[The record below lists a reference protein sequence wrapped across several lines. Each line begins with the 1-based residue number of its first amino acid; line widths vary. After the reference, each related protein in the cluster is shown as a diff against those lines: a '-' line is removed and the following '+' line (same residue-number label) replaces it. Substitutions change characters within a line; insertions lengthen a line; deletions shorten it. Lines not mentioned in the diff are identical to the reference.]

1 MLAIG
6 HPALTHGNRL
16 RGGTD
21 NEMPGRANGLI
32 VIPDSFWQR
41 PETVAALRDR
51 AIGRFFALVQQYTGA
66 SQTQIGMACGGM
78 TQGKISDIMRGAQEV
93 KHLEKFEEI
102 ADGLNMPDSARVIL
116 GLAPRAAHPT
126 GPNLRGPVV
135 LGETDKAS
143 QSSFPPELLNLE
155 SGDEQ
160 EVDQEVRRRVFVGL
174 TGAAVLNAML
184 GDTAGDAPPLH
195 AEPFAPVLAGQPT
208 NIVGESS
215 GQVPDIRALTAAVDN
230 ARFQYQECH
239 YSELIKYLPTLLTRL
254 HAACLALTGETQSRA
269 FALSADAH
277 HVAAGLLL
285 KLDDQGLAYLA
296 ADRSMRAAETS
307 GDPVT
312 VAASARIVTHTLMSG
327 GHLGTA
333 ITTASSHAA
342 RLDHDMPEHTPDSL
356 SVYGALLLRG
366 SIAAAQLGNR
376 GTAHELVGEAEDA
389 GERLGFEGNLR
400 WTAFGPVN
408 AKIHRVNI
416 AVTLG
421 DAGTAVDVA
430 RRIDPTT
437 IAVTERRASLL
448 VDTARAFLQWGK
460 HDKAYI
466 ALRAAE
472 ETAHEEVA
480 GRPSVHRLIG
490 DLLGSAPPSVRRDV
504 KEFAAQMGV
513 SR

>member
-1 MLAIG
+1 
-6 HPALTHGNRL
+6 
-16 RGGTD
+16 
-21 NEMPGRANGLI
+21 MPGRANELI
-32 VIPDSFWQR
+32 VIPDSFWER

-51 AIGRFFALVQQYTGA
+51 DMGRLFALVQQHTGA

-78 TQGKISDIMRGAQEV
+78 TQGKISDIMRGVTEV
-93 KHLEKFEEI
+93 KHLDKFEEI
-102 ADGLNMPDSARVIL
+102 ADGLNMPDAARVIL
-116 GLAPRAAHPT
+116 GLAPRSTLHPSSQK
-126 GPNLRGPVV
+126 PRRPVV
-135 LGETDKAS
+135 PGEAHTDLQPPDAS
-143 QSSFPPELLNLE
+143 ALLNLE
-155 SGDEQ
+155 SEDEQ
-160 EVDQEVRRRVFVGL
+160 EEDDDVRRRTFVGL
-174 TGAAVLNAML
+174 TGAAMLNAMFV
-184 GDTAGDAPPLH
+184 GDTAPDAPALH
-195 AEPFAPVLAGQPT
+195 AEPFAPVLAGQP
-208 NIVGESS
+208 VSVASEAPDRA
-215 GQVPDIRALTAAVDN
+215 PDIAVLTAAVDS
-230 ARFQYQECH
+230 ARRQYQECQ
-239 YSELIKYLPTLLTRL
+239 YSELTGYLPALLTRL
-254 HAACLALTGETQSRA
+254 QAACLALTGEAQSRA

-312 VAASARIVTHTLMSG
+312 VAASARIIAHTLMSG

-342 RLDHDMPEHTPDSL
+342 RLDHDIEAHTPDSL

-366 SIAAAQLGNR
+366 SVAAAQLSNR
-376 GTAHELVGEAEDA
+376 GTAHELIGEAENA
-389 GERLGFEGNLR
+389 GERLGFDGNLR
-400 WTAFGPVN
+400 WTAFGPTN

-421 DAGTAVDVA
+421 DAGTAVDAA
-430 RRIDPTT
+430 RKIDPTT
-437 IAVTERRASLL
+437 ITVTERRATLL

-480 GRPSVHRLIG
+480 GRPSVHRVIG
-490 DLLGSAPPSVRRDV
+490 ELLVSAPPSIRRDV
-504 KEFAAQMGV
+504 KEFADQMGV
-513 SR
+513 TR

>member
-1 MLAIG
+1 
-6 HPALTHGNRL
+6 
-16 RGGTD
+16 
-21 NEMPGRANGLI
+21 MPGRANELI
-32 VIPDSFWQR
+32 VIPDSFWER
-41 PETVAALRDR
+41 SETAAALRDR
-51 AIGRFFALVQQYTGA
+51 DIGRFFALVQQHTGA

-78 TQGKISDIMRGAQEV
+78 TQGKISDIMRRVQEV
-93 KHLEKFEEI
+93 KHLDKFEEI
-102 ADGLNMPDSARVIL
+102 ADGLKMPDAARVIL
-116 GLAPRAAHPT
+116 GLAPKAVPHPT
-126 GPNLRGPVV
+126 SQNSRRPVV
-135 LGETDKAS
+135 LGETNTAL
-143 QSSFPPELLNLE
+143 QSSYASGLLDLD

-160 EVDQEVRRRVFVGL
+160 EDDDDVRRRVFVGL
-174 TGAAVLNAML
+174 TGAAMLNAMF
-184 GDTAGDAPPLH
+184 GDTAPDAPPLH
-195 AEPFAPVLAGQPT
+195 AEPFAPVLAGHAASIASKAPD
-208 NIVGESS
+208 GA
-215 GQVPDIRALTAAVDN
+215 PDISALTAAVDN
-230 ARFQYQECH
+230 ARREYQECH
-239 YSELIKYLPTLLTRL
+239 YSELIKYLPALLTRL
-254 HAACLALTGETQSRA
+254 HAACLALTGDGQSRA
-269 FALSADAH
+269 FSLSADAH

-312 VAASARIVTHTLMSG
+312 VAASARIITHTLMSG

-333 ITTASSHAA
+333 ITTASSQAA
-342 RLDHDMPEHTPDSL
+342 RLDRDIRAHTPDSL

-376 GTAHELVGEAEDA
+376 GTAHELIGEAEGA
-389 GERLGFEGNLR
+389 GERLGFDGNLR
-400 WTAFGPVN
+400 WTAFGPTN

-421 DAGTAVDVA
+421 DAGTAIDVA
-430 RRIDPTT
+430 RKIDPTT
-437 IAVTERRASLL
+437 MTVTERRATLL

-490 DLLGSAPPSVRRDV
+490 DLLVSAPPSIRRDV

-513 SR
+513 AR

>member
-1 MLAIG
+1 
-6 HPALTHGNRL
+6 
-16 RGGTD
+16 
-21 NEMPGRANGLI
+21 MPGRANDLI

-41 PETVAALRDR
+41 SETVAALRGRDM
-51 AIGRFFALVQQYTGA
+51 GRFFALVQQHTGA

-78 TQGKISDIMRGAQEV
+78 TQGKISDIIRGITEV
-93 KHLEKFEEI
+93 KHLDKFEEI
-102 ADGLNMPDSARVIL
+102 ADGLNMPDTARTAL
-116 GLAPRAAHPT
+116 GLAPKEPATRTASW
-126 GPNLRGPVV
+126 RGLVMS
-135 LGETDKAS
+135 GETKTAV
-143 QSSFPPELLNLE
+143 QSSYAPGLLNLDSE
-155 SGDEQ
+155 DEQ
-160 EVDQEVRRRVFVGL
+160 EDDDEVRRRTFVGL
-174 TGAAVLNAML
+174 TGAAMLNAMFS
-184 GDTAGDAPPLH
+184 DTTPDALPLH
-195 AEPFAPVLAGQPT
+195 AEPFAPVLAAHTAGITGDP
-208 NIVGESS
+208 S
-215 GQVPDIRALTAAVDN
+215 GQVPDIKALTAAVDN
-230 ARFQYQECH
+230 ARYQYQECH
-239 YSELIKYLPTLLTRL
+239 YSELIKYLPALLTRL
-254 HAACLALTGETQSRA
+254 HAACLALTGEAQSRA

-296 ADRSMRAAETS
+296 ADRSMRAAQTS

-312 VAASARIVTHTLMSG
+312 VAASARIITHTLMSG
-327 GHLGTA
+327 GHLATA

-342 RLDHDMPEHTPDSL
+342 RLDHDIPAHTPDSL

-376 GTAHELVGEAEDA
+376 GTAHELLGEAEDA
-389 GERLGFEGNLR
+389 GERLGFDGNLR
-400 WTAFGPVN
+400 WTAFGPTN
-408 AKIHRVNI
+408 AKLHRVNI

-430 RRIDPTT
+430 RKIDPAT
-437 IAVTERRASLL
+437 ITVTERKASLL

-460 HDKAYI
+460 HDKAYL

-490 DLLGSAPPSVRRDV
+490 DLLSTAPPSIRRDV

-513 SR
+513 AR

>member
-1 MLAIG
+1 
-6 HPALTHGNRL
+6 
-16 RGGTD
+16 
-21 NEMPGRANGLI
+21 MPGRANDLI
-32 VIPDSFWQR
+32 VIPDSFWER
-41 PETVAALRDR
+41 SETAAALRDR
-51 AIGRFFALVQQYTGA
+51 DMGRFFSLVQQHTGA

-78 TQGKISDIMRGAQEV
+78 TQGKISDIMRGVNEV
-93 KHLEKFEEI
+93 KHLDKFEEI
-102 ADGLNMPDSARVIL
+102 ADGLNMPDAARVIL
-116 GLAPRAAHPT
+116 GLAPTTVPHPS
-126 GPNLRGPVV
+126 GQKPRGPVV
-135 LGETDKAS
+135 LGETHTIS
-143 QSSFPPELLNLE
+143 QSSYVPSLLNLDSE
-155 SGDEQ
+155 DEQ
-160 EVDQEVRRRVFVGL
+160 EDDDDVQRRTFVGL
-174 TGAAVLNAML
+174 AGAAMLNAMF
-184 GDTAGDAPPLH
+184 GDTAPDAPPLH
-195 AEPFAPVLAGQPT
+195 AEPFAPVLAGHPATIADEPLDQA
-208 NIVGESS
+208 
-215 GQVPDIRALTAAVDN
+215 PDIRALTAAVDN
-230 ARFQYQECH
+230 ARHQYQECH
-239 YSELIKYLPTLLTRL
+239 YSEQINYLPALLTRL
-254 HAACLALTGETQSRA
+254 HAACLALTGEAQSRA

-312 VAASARIVTHTLMSG
+312 VAASARIITHTLMSG
-327 GHLGTA
+327 GYLGTA

-342 RLDHDMPEHTPDSL
+342 RLDHDIEAHTPDSL

-376 GTAHELVGEAEDA
+376 GTAHELIGEAEDA
-389 GERLGFEGNLR
+389 GERLGFDGNLR
-400 WTAFGPVN
+400 WTAFGPAN

-430 RRIDPTT
+430 RKIDPTT
-437 IAVTERRASLL
+437 ITVTERRATLL

-480 GRPSVHRLIG
+480 GRPSVQRVIG
-490 DLLGSAPPSVRRDV
+490 DLLMSAPPSIRRDV

-513 SR
+513 AR